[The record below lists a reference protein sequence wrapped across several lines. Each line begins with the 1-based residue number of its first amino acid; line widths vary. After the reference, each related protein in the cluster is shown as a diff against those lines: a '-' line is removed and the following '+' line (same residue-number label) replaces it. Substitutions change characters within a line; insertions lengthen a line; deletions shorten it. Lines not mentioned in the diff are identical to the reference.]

1 MISLLASPMDLV
13 ADANFVVA
21 AAVALAAGVVSFASP
36 CVVPLVPGYL
46 SYMTGLAFVYALGL
60 GVPFIAFGLAF
71 QRAGRALAWMRRHAV
86 AIQRTGGG
94 LLATVGVAI
103 ATGWWWELILV
114 LQPIIGR
121 WTLLL

>member
-1 MISLLASPMDLV
+1 MDLV

-60 GVPFIAFGLAF
+60 GGPFIAFGLAF